1 MNKYIKPS
9 SIAFYL
15 LIFLLAFIIGAA
27 AAGLSGVAKGQGL
40 AGGAIVLGYG
50 LMTALGGI
58 ILGIIIVSR
67 ASIDLIKKANWII
80 LALAVIIVV
89 FLRLRSSDKKTNEK
103 SDPQPKIQTS
113 PSLPASLMA
122 NFTGKS
128 SSTEI
133 GLGLFTPNYVENNV
147 LYFYSVQ
154 NPDIP
159 IEDNPKLD
167 SITFSL
173 SEHGDFTIQTAPP
186 WLQPEHLKLDYGI
199 IYFKIMQIGK
209 DYILLEGNSTT
220 KTTYFVSKWSGDIL
234 YWPEFILSTF
244 MLEFPEGKVQ
254 PVRIKP
260 LENASIVQKP
270 VRNMR
275 AISVQDSWVE
285 VEILDDQWS
294 PIDKGWIR
302 WRDESKILIK
312 YSLLS

>member
-27 AAGLSGVAKGQGL
+27 VAGLSGVAKGQGL

-50 LMTALGGI
+50 LMAALGGI
-58 ILGIIIVSR
+58 VLAIIIVSR
-67 ASIDLIKKANWII
+67 ANTAIIKKTNWII
-80 LALAVIIVV
+80 LVVVLIIFA
-89 FLRLRSSDKKTNEK
+89 FLRLRSSDKKTEEK
-103 SDPQPKIQTS
+103 PAPQPKMQTS
-113 PSLPASLMA
+113 PAAPVNLTG
-122 NFTGKS
+122 NFARKS

-133 GLGLFTPNYVENNV
+133 GLGLFTPNYAENDV

-154 NPDIP
+154 NPDKP

-167 SITFSL
+167 SITFSRT
-173 SEHGDFTIQTAPP
+173 EHGDITIQTAPP

-199 IYFKIMQIGK
+199 LYFKIMQIGK
-209 DYILLEGNSTT
+209 DYILLEGNSST
-220 KTTYFVSKWSGDIL
+220 KNTYFVSKWSGDIIF
-234 YWPEFILSTF
+234 WPEFILSTF

-260 LENASIVQKP
+260 LDNASVVQNP
-270 VRNMR
+270 TNNMR
-275 AISVQDSWVE
+275 AISVQDFWVE
-285 VEILDDQWS
+285 VEILDDQWV

-302 WRDESKILIK
+302 WRDESGLLVQ